1 MPVGLLLLY
10 LHLPDCNSL
19 KDKRSTIKPI
29 LARMHRDYNVSAAE
43 LGRQE
48 AWRYAE
54 LGCAIVS
61 NETTHVQT
69 VLQQVARSI
78 ETNWPN
84 VELVDQ
90 HIDIF

>member
-19 KDKRSTIKPI
+19 KEKRSAIKPI
-29 LARMHRDYNVSAAE
+29 LARLHRDYNVSAAE
-43 LGRQE
+43 LARQD

-61 NETTHVQT
+61 NETAHIQT
-69 VLQQVARSI
+69 VLQQVTRSI

-90 HIDIF
+90 HINIY